1 MQYLVHAAEQCA
13 YRPMDIRVSPRL
25 ASFLALALIAA
36 IGMVLVIRATP
47 NGLGLSD
54 DSIAYIAGAR
64 SMVAGDGYREA
75 WLASNQPVT
84 HFPPAFSSVL
94 AFFGLFGID
103 PLRGARWVN
112 ALLFGLNAG
121 LLGILGWRM
130 TPSLTAGLVL
140 AALFVGSV
148 EMFQV
153 HAVTMSEPLFI
164 FLSLLS
170 FWMFDLYFERL
181 PSPPPPFRP
190 LISEL
195 RNGGIE
201 GGRGEGWLWLV
212 ACGVF
217 VGMAYLT
224 RYAGL
229 ALVATFI
236 AALLI
241 LHDNWRKRLVS
252 IGVFLASVI
261 PWALGWSIR
270 NRLVAGN
277 ATNRVFAWHPLTSE
291 NIDPGLRVFS
301 EFFIPIASWRQEISK
316 QIGIIEAMIAL
327 VLGVV
332 LVWVIVR
339 GWKYLSKPQTLTP
352 HPALRSASQSPTG
365 RGEQGV
371 REVISFTTGLYIFA
385 YLASI
390 VASMLMFDAA
400 TKFKLRILAPVLVSL
415 LILLVAFGIWMRSRR
430 RVVVIVL
437 TLLLL
442 GVSIYKQSI
451 TVNNWARTEF
461 GYASF
466 QWYDSNAMAFL
477 RKLPDD
483 VMIYTNEPGAV
494 YLYTG
499 RGAYVLPDR
508 FDAAA
513 ALVRT
518 DFEQGIVSMQTNI
531 NHGKAVLALFDH
543 GDNVS
548 KDVPALTAGL
558 YLAHKSAGDFVYTAK
573 P

>member
-1 MQYLVHAAEQCA
+1 MT
-13 YRPMDIRVSPRL
+13 IRVSPRL
-25 ASFLALALIAA
+25 ASALSLALIAA
-36 IGMVLVIRATP
+36 IGMVLILRATP

-64 SMVAGDGYREA
+64 SMAAGDGYREA

-94 AFFGLFGID
+94 AFFGLLGID
-103 PLRGARWVN
+103 PLRAARWIN
-112 ALLFGLNAG
+112 AFIFGTNAV

-130 TPSLTAGLVL
+130 TRSLIAGLVL
-140 AALFVGSV
+140 AMLFVASA

-164 FLSLLS
+164 LLSLLA

-181 PSPPPPFRP
+181 PSPLRP
-190 LISEL
+190 SPS
-195 RNGGIE
+195 
-201 GGRGEGWLWLV
+201 GRGVGGEGWLWLI
-212 ACGVF
+212 ACGTF
-217 VGMAYLT
+217 AGMAYLT

-236 AALLI
+236 TALLV
-241 LHDNWRKRLVS
+241 LHDNWRKRLVG
-252 IGVFLASVI
+252 IGIFLASVI
-261 PWALGWSIR
+261 PWVLGWAIR
-270 NRLVAGN
+270 NRVAAGN
-277 ATNRVFAWHPLTSE
+277 ATNRLFAWHPLTSE
-291 NIDPGLRVFS
+291 NIQPGLHAFS
-301 EFFIPIASWRQEISK
+301 EFFIPIESWRQVISK
-316 QIGIIEAMIAL
+316 QTGIIAGMLLL
-327 VLGVV
+327 VLGAV
-332 LVWVIVR
+332 LVWVIVT
-339 GWKYLSKPQTLTP
+339 GWKYLSKPALTP
-352 HPALRSASQSPTG
+352 SPSPQG
-365 RGEQGV
+365 RGEPQPK
-371 REVISFTTGLYIFA
+371 EVVSFTTGLYIFA

-415 LILLVAFGIWMRSRR
+415 LILLVALGIWILHRR
-430 RVVVIVL
+430 REVVIAL
-437 TLLLL
+437 TIIIL
-442 GVSIYKQSI
+442 GVSIYKQFI
-451 TVNNWARTEF
+451 TINDWPKTGL

-466 QWYDSNAMAFL
+466 QWYDSEAMAYL
-477 RKLPDD
+477 RELPED

-508 FDAAA
+508 FDSAA

-518 DFEQGIVSMQTNI
+518 DFEEGLTSMQTNI
-531 NHGKAVLALFDH
+531 NQGKAVLAMFDR

-548 KDVPALTAGL
+548 QDVPALTAGL
-558 YLAHKSAGDFVYTAK
+558 YLAHKSAGDFIYTAK

>member
-1 MQYLVHAAEQCA
+1 MK
-13 YRPMDIRVSPRL
+13 IRVSPRL
-25 ASFLALALIAA
+25 ASFLALGLIAV
-36 IGMVLVIRATP
+36 IGMFLIIKATP
-47 NGLGLSD
+47 DGLGLSD

-64 SMVAGDGYREA
+64 SMVAGNGYREA

-84 HFPPAFSSVL
+84 HFPPAFSSIL
-94 AFFGLFGID
+94 AFFGYFGID

-112 ALLFGLNAG
+112 ALLFGLNAW

-140 AALFVGSV
+140 AGLFVTST

-170 FWMFDLYFERL
+170 FWMFDLYFERDHH
-181 PSPPPPFRP
+181 
-190 LISEL
+190 
-195 RNGGIE
+195 
-201 GGRGEGWLWLV
+201 WWWLV

-224 RYAGL
+224 RYSGL

-236 AALLI
+236 VALFV
-241 LHDNWRKRLVS
+241 LHNSWKKRLVGAG
-252 IGVFLASVI
+252 IFLASVV

-277 ATNRVFAWHPLTSE
+277 ATNRAFAWHPLTSE

-301 EFFIPIASWRQEISK
+301 EIFIPIESWRQDFVK
-316 QIGIIEAMIAL
+316 QPGIIEGMIVL

-332 LVWVIVR
+332 LVWVIVT
-339 GWKYLSKPQTLTP
+339 GWKYLSKPQQ
-352 HPALRSASQSPTG
+352 AEGGKEAK
-365 RGEQGV
+365 
-371 REVISFTTGLYIFA
+371 EVISFTTGLYIFA

-415 LILLVAFGIWMRSRR
+415 LILLVAFGIWVRHRR
-430 RVVVIVL
+430 REVVIAL
-437 TLLLL
+437 TLLVL
-442 GVSIYKQSI
+442 GVSMYKQSL
-451 TVNNWARTEF
+451 TVNTWAKNGL

-466 QWYDSNAMAFL
+466 QWYDSKAMEFL
-477 RKLPDD
+477 RELPDD

-499 RGAYVLPDR
+499 RGCYVLPDR
-508 FDAAA
+508 FDSAT

-518 DFEQGIVSMQTNI
+518 NFEEGVAAMQADI
-531 NHGKAVLALFDH
+531 NHGRAVLALFDH
-543 GDNVS
+543 GDNVAS
-548 KDVPALTAGL
+548 DVPALTEGL
-558 YLAHKSAGDFVYTAK
+558 YLAHKSAGDSIYTAK